1 MTEAMRLYRNLERRL
16 WFIRWQQEGRES
28 PEEDRTL
35 EEMEGAWN
43 RLEDTERHRLNEE
56 GSRCW
61 PLEPGGWVPTLAE
74 AANRMTP
81 EQIAYGGFSSVEETI
96 ESVAPARAA

>member
-1 MTEAMRLYRNLERRL
+1 MTEAMRSYRDLERQL
-16 WFIRWQQEGRES
+16 WFVRWQKEGLES
-28 PEEDRTL
+28 PEEDRIL
-35 EEMEGAWN
+35 EGMEAAWN
-43 RLEDTERHRLNEE
+43 HLGDAERRLLNEE

-74 AANRMTP
+74 AVNRMTP

-96 ESVAPARAA
+96 ESAPARAA